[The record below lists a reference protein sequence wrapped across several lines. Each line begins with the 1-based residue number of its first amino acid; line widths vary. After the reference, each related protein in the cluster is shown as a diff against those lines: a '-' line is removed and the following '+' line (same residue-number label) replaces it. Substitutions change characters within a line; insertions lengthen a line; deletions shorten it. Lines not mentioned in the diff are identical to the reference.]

1 MPKKFLKTE
10 LKKSAFSDQCSVL
23 CAACV
28 ASVGEQPEPGEEKI
42 IRSHRDIIIRSQR
55 DIFTFAAGSRNNGHE
70 RQCGIWGKTS
80 TIVAAICTESVT
92 KQYVRKSTTLTLQ
105 IKTNYIFTF
114 LPIQQMQSICECN
127 SL

>member
-42 IRSHRDIIIRSQR
+42 IRSQR
-55 DIFTFAAGSRNNGHE
+55 HYHKITE
-70 RQCGIWGKTS
+70 RHFYFCRRIEEQWT
-80 TIVAAICTESVT
+80 
-92 KQYVRKSTTLTLQ
+92 
-105 IKTNYIFTF
+105 
-114 LPIQQMQSICECN
+114 
-127 SL
+127 

>member
-1 MPKKFLKTE
+1 M
-10 LKKSAFSDQCSVL
+10 
-23 CAACV
+23 

-80 TIVAAICTESVT
+80 TIVAFFAAAIYTESVT
-92 KQYVRKSTTLTLQ
+92 KHNNMSEKVRL
-105 IKTNYIFTF
+105 
-114 LPIQQMQSICECN
+114 
-127 SL
+127 